1 MGAGLRL
8 RAKRNLTDGDAYMD
22 RCGDLPCAGTLAG
35 CGRRTKRL
43 HFLYGHYHRSSGRS
57 LLHRNPDNRLNGSV
71 NQLRFKRIG
80 RFRKL
85 HLLMERRGN
94 RIRFSGNG
102 CKVLLF
108 RGHEDYHAYRDR

>member
-8 RAKRNLTDGDAYMD
+8 CAKRNLTDGDAYMD
-22 RCGDLPCAGTLAG
+22 RCGDLSRAGALAG
-35 CGRRTKRL
+35 CRRRTKRL
-43 HFLYGHYHRSSGRS
+43 YFLYGHHHRSSGRS
-57 LLHRNPDNRLNGSV
+57 LLYRNPDNRLNRSV

-80 RFRKL
+80 RLGQL

-102 CKVLLF
+102 GKVFLF
-108 RGHEDYHAYRDR
+108 RGHEDHHAYGDR